1 MVRYFMIRLIY
12 FTSQRRVK
20 IKPESDV
27 KYCELFHG
35 HVPKNIIV
43 KISRVE
49 YIYIYIYIYIIHI
62 YMYVYYAYL
71 HFPGVFPQH

>member
-1 MVRYFMIRLIY
+1 M
-12 FTSQRRVK
+12 K
-20 IKPESDV
+20 IKPESYV

-49 YIYIYIYIYIIHI
+49 YIYIYIYIYVCILCIFTFSWSI
-62 YMYVYYAYL
+62 STAL
-71 HFPGVFPQH
+71 NNFQ